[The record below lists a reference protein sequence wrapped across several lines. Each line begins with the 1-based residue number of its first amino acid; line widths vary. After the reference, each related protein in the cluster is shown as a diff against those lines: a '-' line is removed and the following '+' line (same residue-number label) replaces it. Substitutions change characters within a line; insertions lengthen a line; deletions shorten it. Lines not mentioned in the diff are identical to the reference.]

1 MNNILLSEHQQHCRA
16 AHQQVLLLRDLY
28 EDLLLDDDC
37 GLEISR
43 LGGGKRAHELGIDS
57 EILDAKLA
65 ELELLPAPPDPERE
79 GVLEVLAKL
88 RSALGPAEGTPFI
101 DRLAAEEQE
110 LMELCEAL
118 AIHDPDEAIADI
130 IARTRSA
137 LERLR
142 AAAA

>member
-37 GLEISR
+37 GLEISK

-79 GVLEVLAKL
+79 GVLEALARLK
-88 RSALGPAEGTPFI
+88 SALGSAEDTPFI
-101 DRLAAEEQE
+101 DRLVAEEKV
-110 LMELCEAL
+110 LLELCEAL
-118 AIHDPDEAIADI
+118 AVHDPDPAIADV

-137 LERLR
+137 VERLR
-142 AAAA
+142 GAAA